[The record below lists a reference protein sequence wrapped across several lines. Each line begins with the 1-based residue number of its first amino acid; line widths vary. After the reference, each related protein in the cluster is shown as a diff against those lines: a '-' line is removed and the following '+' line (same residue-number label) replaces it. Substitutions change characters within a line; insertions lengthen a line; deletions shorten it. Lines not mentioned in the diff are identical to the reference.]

1 MTASPGALRMAE
13 ISAPPALAAHARD
26 IAVQTAEA
34 LVALQ
39 KPEGHFVFE
48 LEADATLPSE
58 YIFLNRF
65 LGVTEPERE
74 AELAAYIR
82 SVQSE
87 SHGGWPLYHGG
98 KFNMSCSV
106 KAYYA
111 LKMVG
116 DSPDAPHMARARA
129 AILANGGAE
138 TSNVFTRY
146 SLAIFG
152 QLPWHGVPAMPVEL
166 MLMPQWF
173 PVNIWRFSYW
183 SRTVIA
189 PLLVVAAM
197 RGRARN
203 PGGAACREL
212 FVTPPERIR
221 KWHHNPTGKWWGEF
235 FLTLDRVLQPLE
247 RHIFPRLPTRQRA
260 IKAALDFIAPRLNG
274 EDGLGAIFPAM
285 ANSVMAFDLL
295 GMDHGDPR
303 FETALRS
310 VRQLVV
316 DGRPISDDRPRY
328 CQPCVSPVWD
338 TALATHALLEAGLEP
353 ADPRIRAACDWL
365 AERQILD
372 VKGDWA
378 AQAPDLAP
386 GGWAFQYRN
395 DFYPD
400 VDDTA
405 VVGMLLH
412 RVDSAR
418 YHENIAR
425 AARWIE
431 GMQSANGG
439 WGAFDKDNTADFL
452 NSIPFAD
459 HGALLD
465 PPTVDVTARCI
476 SFLCQIGHRAS
487 HPTVSRGIGFLKA
500 EQEADGSWFG
510 RWGTNYVYGTWS
522 ALCALNAAGED
533 MQAPWIRRAVD
544 WLIARQHPDGGWGED
559 SASYWPAERNAASV
573 STASQTAWAVL
584 GLMAAGEVRTDA
596 VARGVRH
603 LAEGKR
609 SGARWAEEQYTA
621 VGFPRV
627 FYLKYHGYSAYFPT
641 WTLGRYAGLMR
652 GNSRLVNFG
661 I

>member
-1 MTASPGALRMAE
+1 MTASPSAVHMAE

-26 IAVQTAEA
+26 IAAQTAEA
-34 LVALQ
+34 LAALQ
-39 KPEGHFVFE
+39 KPDGHFIFE
-48 LEADATLPSE
+48 LEADATIPAE

-65 LGVTEPERE
+65 LGVSEPEHE
-74 AELAAYIR
+74 AELAEYIR
-82 SVQSE
+82 SVQSD
-87 SHGGWPLYHGG
+87 SHGGWPLFHGG

-116 DSPDAPHMARARA
+116 DSAEAAHMVRARE

-152 QLPWHGVPAMPVEL
+152 QLPWRGVPAMPVEL

-203 PGGAACREL
+203 PGGVDCREL

-221 KWHHNPTGKWWGEF
+221 KWHHNPTGKLWGEF
-235 FLTLDRVLQPLE
+235 FLALDRVLQPLE
-247 RHIFPRLPTRQRA
+247 AHVFPRLPSRQRA

-274 EDGLGAIFPAM
+274 VDGLGAIFPAM
-285 ANSVMAFDLL
+285 ANSVMAFDLI
-295 GMDHGDPR
+295 GMDHADPR
-303 FETALRS
+303 FVEALRS

-316 DGRPISDDRPRY
+316 EARQRRGERPRY

-338 TALATHALLEAGLEP
+338 TALATHALLEGGLAP
-353 ADPRIRAACDWL
+353 SDPRIRAACDWL

-378 AQAPDLAP
+378 AQAPDLEP

-395 DFYPD
+395 DYYPD

-412 RVDSAR
+412 RVDGAR
-418 YHENIAR
+418 YADSIAR

-487 HPTVSRGIGFLKA
+487 HPTVRRGIDFLKA
-500 EQEADGSWFG
+500 EQEEDGSWFG

-533 MQAPWIRRAVD
+533 MQAPWIRRTVD

-559 SASYWPAERNAASV
+559 GATYWPAERNAASV

-584 GLMAAGEVRTDA
+584 GLMAAGEVENPA
-596 VARGVRH
+596 VAKGVNH
-603 LAEGKR
+603 LVEGRR
-609 SGARWAEEQYTA
+609 SGARWAEDQYTA

-627 FYLKYHGYSAYFPT
+627 FYLKYHGYSAYFPS
-641 WTLGRYAGLMR
+641 WALGRYDRLMR
-652 GNSRLVNFG
+652 GNSRAVHFG

>member
-1 MTASPGALRMAE
+1 MHGGHDHRGSPTMSASPPAVHMAE

-26 IAVQTAEA
+26 IAARSAEA
-34 LVALQ
+34 LAALQ
-39 KPEGHFVFE
+39 QPDGHFVFE
-48 LEADATLPSE
+48 LEADATIPSE

-65 LGVTEPERE
+65 LGESEPECE
-74 AELAAYIR
+74 AELAEYIR
-82 SVQSE
+82 SVQSP
-87 SHGGWPLYHGG
+87 SHGGWPLYYGG

-116 DSPDAPHMARARA
+116 DPPDAPHMVRAKE

-146 SLAIFG
+146 TLAIFG
-152 QLPWHGVPAMPVEL
+152 QLPWIGVPAMPVEL

-203 PGGAACREL
+203 PDGVSCREL

-221 KWHHNPTGKWWGEF
+221 KWHHNPTDKLWGEF
-235 FLTLDRVLQPLE
+235 FLKLDRVLQPLE
-247 RHIFPRLPTRQRA
+247 AHIFPRLPLRKQA
-260 IKAALDFIAPRLNG
+260 IDAALAFIMPRLNA

-285 ANSVMAFDLL
+285 ANSVMAFDLI
-295 GMDHGDPR
+295 GMDHADPR
-303 FETALRS
+303 FEQALGS
-310 VRQLVV
+310 VRRLVV
-316 DGRPISDDRPRY
+316 EARRMRGGRPRY

-338 TALATHALLEAGLEP
+338 TALAAHALLEGGLEP

-365 AERQILD
+365 AARQILD

-378 AQAPDLAP
+378 AQAPDLEP

-395 DFYPD
+395 DFYPA
-400 VDDTA
+400 VADTA

-412 RVDSAR
+412 RVDGVR
-418 YHENIAR
+418 YADKIAR

-439 WGAFDKDNTADFL
+439 WGAFDIDNTADFL
-452 NSIPFAD
+452 NSLPFAD

-476 SFLCQIGHRAS
+476 SFLCQIGRSGS
-487 HPTVSRGIGFLKA
+487 HPTVRRGIAFLRA
-500 EQEADGSWFG
+500 EQEQDGSWFG
-510 RWGTNYVYGTWS
+510 RWGTNYVY
-522 ALCALNAAGED
+522 
-533 MQAPWIRRAVD
+533 
-544 WLIARQHPDGGWGED
+544 
-559 SASYWPAERNAASV
+559 
-573 STASQTAWAVL
+573 
-584 GLMAAGEVRTDA
+584 
-596 VARGVRH
+596 
-603 LAEGKR
+603 
-609 SGARWAEEQYTA
+609 
-621 VGFPRV
+621 
-627 FYLKYHGYSAYFPT
+627 
-641 WTLGRYAGLMR
+641 
-652 GNSRLVNFG
+652 
-661 I
+661 